1 MVGLLI
7 KQAPSGI
14 FSRYVAE
21 ILRMICYS
29 KFLNGCPRFT
39 VIEVPLNVK
48 LFNVII
54 LLLWKFFTLFW
65 IAPEVLHQIVPS
77 V

>member
-1 MVGLLI
+1 MA
-7 KQAPSGI
+7 AP
-14 FSRYVAE
+14 E
-21 ILRMICYS
+21 D
-29 KFLNGCPRFT
+29 FT

-54 LLLWKFFTLFW
+54 LLLKKFFTLFC